1 MAKGQ
6 GLSRAS
12 GRAGEKEGPS
22 PGKSTKPTPRAW
34 ASEARGLNIAGR
46 AAHQGFMHQAMP
58 PEFSPAADAAGAVHH
73 SPCPQAPQG
82 HHAVFRMTGGGRHSM
97 KAHMGIGR
105 RHFLGLGGVVLGS
118 AQPALGASVNAVSLT
133 TQGRTARLSITLEG
147 PMSWEWRALAAP
159 PRLVLSLPGVAW
171 QGKTRLGPAG
181 PVASAVFDA
190 DNKELRLTLA
200 RPALPRRLPGSAGRL
215 LVEIAPA
222 SADAFAAAA
231 RRETPLAQGSAPALP
246 LVVIDPGHGG
256 YDPGAIG
263 RRGTKE
269 KRLTLA
275 AAQALRGKLQEGGK
289 CRVAM
294 TRDRDEFISLAD
306 RVAFART
313 REAALLISLHA
324 DSAPGAKGASV
335 YTLAETA
342 SDPLAEAL
350 AQRENNADL
359 AGGLS
364 LPSVPPEVQA
374 ILLSLMRQETLG
386 DSKRFARVA
395 VRELTRTVPILPKP
409 RREAGFIVLKAPEV
423 PSVLVEM
430 GFLSD
435 RGDEAALRKPEHR
448 ALIAA
453 SLARAVEAWLAAA
466 PHVTPG

>member
-1 MAKGQ
+1 
-6 GLSRAS
+6 
-12 GRAGEKEGPS
+12 
-22 PGKSTKPTPRAW
+22 
-34 ASEARGLNIAGR
+34 
-46 AAHQGFMHQAMP
+46 
-58 PEFSPAADAAGAVHH
+58 
-73 SPCPQAPQG
+73 
-82 HHAVFRMTGGGRHSM
+82 M
-97 KAHMGIGR
+97 KANMGIGR

-118 AQPALGASVNAVSLT
+118 AQPALAASVNAASLST
-133 TQGRTARLSITLEG
+133 EGRAARLNLALEG
-147 PMSWEWRALAAP
+147 PLSWEWRAFIQP
-159 PRLVLSLPGVAW
+159 SRLVLSLPGVTW
-171 QGKTRLGPAG
+171 QGPARLGPAG

-190 DNKELRLTLA
+190 EAKELRLNLA
-200 RPALPRRLPGSAGRL
+200 RPALPRRMPGPAGRL
-215 LVEIAPA
+215 LVEITPA
-222 SADAFAAAA
+222 STEAFAAAA

-263 RRGTKE
+263 RRGTEE

-275 AAQALRGKLQEGGK
+275 AAQALRRKLQEGGK

-294 TRDRDEFISLAD
+294 TRERDEFISLAD

-313 REAALLISLHA
+313 RDAALLISLHA

-342 SDPLAEAL
+342 SDPFAEAL

-374 ILLSLMRQETLG
+374 ILLSLMRQETRG
-386 DSKRFARVA
+386 DAARFARGA
-395 VRELTRTVPILPKP
+395 VRELTRAVPVLPKP

-435 RGDEAALRKPEHR
+435 PEDEAALRKPEPR

-453 SLARAVEAWLAAA
+453 SLARAVEAWLGATQRA
-466 PHVTPG
+466 TPG

>member
-1 MAKGQ
+1 MRAPGQ
-6 GLSRAS
+6 PL
-12 GRAGEKEGPS
+12 
-22 PGKSTKPTPRAW
+22 
-34 ASEARGLNIAGR
+34 L
-46 AAHQGFMHQAMP
+46 
-58 PEFSPAADAAGAVHH
+58 
-73 SPCPQAPQG
+73 
-82 HHAVFRMTGGGRHSM
+82 RMTGTGRPGM
-97 KAHMGIGR
+97 KVSMGIGR

-118 AQPALGASVNAVSLT
+118 APSAMAATVNAASLT
-133 TQGRTARLSITLEG
+133 TEGRAARLSLTLEG
-147 PMSWEWRALAAP
+147 PISWEWRALAEP
-159 PRLVLSLPGVAW
+159 PRLVLSLPGVTW
-171 QGKTRLGPAG
+171 QGPARLGSAG

-190 DNKELRLTLA
+190 EAKALRLDLA
-200 RPALPRRLPGSAGRL
+200 RPALPRRLPGPAGRL
-215 LVEIAPA
+215 IVEIAPA
-222 SADAFAAAA
+222 STANFAAAA
-231 RRETPLAQGSAPALP
+231 RRDIPLAQGSVPALP

-263 RRGTKE
+263 RRGTEE

-275 AAQALRGKLQEGGK
+275 AAQVLRRKLQEGGK

-294 TRDRDEFISLAD
+294 TRERDEFISLAD

-335 YTLAETA
+335 YTLAEAA

-350 AQRENNADL
+350 ARRENNADL
-359 AGGLS
+359 AGGLT

-386 DSKRFARVA
+386 DSARFARVA
-395 VRELTRTVPILPKP
+395 VRELTRAVPILPKP

-435 RGDEAALRKPEHR
+435 PGDEAALRRPEHR

-453 SLARAVEAWLAAA
+453 SLARAVESWLSAAQRS
-466 PHVTPG
+466 VPG

>member
-1 MAKGQ
+1 
-6 GLSRAS
+6 
-12 GRAGEKEGPS
+12 GP
-22 PGKSTKPTPRAW
+22 
-34 ASEARGLNIAGR
+34 
-46 AAHQGFMHQAMP
+46 
-58 PEFSPAADAAGAVHH
+58 
-73 SPCPQAPQG
+73 
-82 HHAVFRMTGGGRHSM
+82 
-97 KAHMGIGR
+97 
-105 RHFLGLGGVVLGS
+105 
-118 AQPALGASVNAVSLT
+118 
-133 TQGRTARLSITLEG
+133 
-147 PMSWEWRALAAP
+147 
-159 PRLVLSLPGVAW
+159 
-171 QGKTRLGPAG
+171 
-181 PVASAVFDA
+181 
-190 DNKELRLTLA
+190 
-200 RPALPRRLPGSAGRL
+200 AGRL

-222 SADAFAAAA
+222 SSEAFAAAA
-231 RRETPLAQGSAPALP
+231 RRDMPLAPGSAPALP

-263 RRGTKE
+263 RRGTEE

-275 AAQALRGKLQEGGK
+275 AAQALRRNLQEGGK

-294 TRDRDEFISLAD
+294 TRERDEFISLAD

-342 SDPLAEAL
+342 SDPLSEAL

-359 AGGLS
+359 AGGLT

-386 DSKRFARVA
+386 DSARFARVA
-395 VRELTRTVPILPKP
+395 VRELTRAVDVLPKP

-435 RGDEAALRKPEHR
+435 PGDEAALRKPEHR

-453 SLARAVEAWLAAA
+453 SLARAVETWLPSAPRAA
-466 PHVTPG
+466 PG

>member
-1 MAKGQ
+1 
-6 GLSRAS
+6 
-12 GRAGEKEGPS
+12 
-22 PGKSTKPTPRAW
+22 
-34 ASEARGLNIAGR
+34 
-46 AAHQGFMHQAMP
+46 
-58 PEFSPAADAAGAVHH
+58 
-73 SPCPQAPQG
+73 
-82 HHAVFRMTGGGRHSM
+82 
-97 KAHMGIGR
+97 MGIGR
-105 RHFLGLGGVVLGS
+105 RHFLGLGGMVLGG
-118 AQPALGASVNAVSLT
+118 AQPALTASIGAASLT
-133 TQGRTARLSITLEG
+133 TEGRAARLTLVLEG
-147 PMSWEWRALAAP
+147 PLSWEWRALAEP
-159 PRLVLSLPGVAW
+159 PRLVLSLPGVTWRGPA
-171 QGKTRLGPAG
+171 RLGSAG
-181 PVASAVFDA
+181 PVASALFDDEA
-190 DNKELRLTLA
+190 KELRLNLA
-200 RPALPRRLPGSAGRL
+200 RPALPRRLPGPAGRL

-222 SADAFAAAA
+222 STEAFAAAA
-231 RRETPLAQGSAPALP
+231 RRDMPVAQGSAPALP

-263 RRGTKE
+263 RRGTEE

-275 AAQALRGKLQEGGK
+275 AAQALRRKLQEGGK

-294 TRDRDEFISLAD
+294 TRERDEFISLAD

-313 REAALLISLHA
+313 RDAALLISLHA

-342 SDPLAEAL
+342 SDPFAAAL

-386 DSKRFARVA
+386 DSARFARVA
-395 VRELTRTVPILPKP
+395 VRELTRAVPILPKP

-435 RGDEAALRKPEHR
+435 PEDEAALRQPEHR

-453 SLARAVEAWLAAA
+453 SLARAVEAWLGATQRA
-466 PHVTPG
+466 TSG

>member
-1 MAKGQ
+1 MASQ
-6 GLSRAS
+6 ER
-12 GRAGEKEGPS
+12 REKHDG
-22 PGKSTKPTPRAW
+22 
-34 ASEARGLNIAGR
+34 
-46 AAHQGFMHQAMP
+46 
-58 PEFSPAADAAGAVHH
+58 
-73 SPCPQAPQG
+73 
-82 HHAVFRMTGGGRHSM
+82 
-97 KAHMGIGR
+97 MGIGR
-105 RHFLGLGGVVLGS
+105 RHFLGLGGVVLGG
-118 AQPALGASVNAVSLT
+118 AKPALAASVNAASLKAE
-133 TQGRTARLSITLEG
+133 GRVARLSLTLEG
-147 PMSWEWRALAAP
+147 PLSWEWRALAEP
-159 PRLVLSLPGVAW
+159 PRLVLSLPGVTW
-171 QGKTRLGPAG
+171 QGPARLGSAG
-181 PVASAVFDA
+181 PVASAVFSAVFDDEA
-190 DNKELRLTLA
+190 KELRLNLA
-200 RPALPRRLPGSAGRL
+200 RPALPRRLPGPAGRL

-222 SADAFAAAA
+222 SSEAFAAAA
-231 RRETPLAQGSAPALP
+231 RRDMPLAQGSAPALP

-263 RRGTKE
+263 RRGTEE

-275 AAQALRGKLQEGGK
+275 AAQALRRKLQEGGK

-294 TRDRDEFISLAD
+294 TRERDEFISLAD

-342 SDPLAEAL
+342 SDPLSEAL

-364 LPSVPPEVQA
+364 LPSVSPEVQA

-386 DSKRFARVA
+386 DSARFARVA
-395 VRELTRTVPILPKP
+395 VRELTRAVPILPKP

-435 RGDEAALRKPEHR
+435 PEDEAALRKPEHR
-448 ALIAA
+448 ALIAT
-453 SLARAVEAWLAAA
+453 SLARAVEAWVGSTQR
-466 PHVTPG
+466 PRPG